1 MIILTI
7 DPWCDN
13 CKEFEPHVEQDV
25 MYGDD
30 EIDRVFTDITCKHRH
45 RCQNI
50 KNFIE
55 HQK

>member
-1 MIILTI
+1 MITLTI